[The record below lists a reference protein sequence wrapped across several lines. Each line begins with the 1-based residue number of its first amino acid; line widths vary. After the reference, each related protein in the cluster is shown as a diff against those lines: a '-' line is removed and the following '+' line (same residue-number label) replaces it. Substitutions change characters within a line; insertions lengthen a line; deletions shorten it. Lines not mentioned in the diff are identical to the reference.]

1 MIHKHLLY
9 WVIKES
15 MSWCLTRFFCC
26 FSIVHLLIIKYWQYS
41 VNTHLMTYWLHR
53 DLIHRW
59 LIFFLVM
66 IHPILKKKKSLLQSR
81 RLNGDVDTGCNPFCC
96 FSLIFTASWKKI
108 VIPIVLGVPA
118 ILIPF
123 AVYYYCRFY
132 KKQDNNAV
140 TVQQGSVHLKR
151 PRGDKKNWTFELQRL
166 S

>member
-26 FSIVHLLIIKYWQYS
+26 FSIVHLLIIKYWQYP
-41 VNTHLMTYWLHR
+41 VNTHLMAYWLHR

-59 LIFFLVM
+59 LIFSWLWYIQFW
-66 IHPILKKKKSLLQSR
+66 KKKSLLKSR
-81 RLNGDVDTGCNPFCC
+81 RLNGNVDTGCNPFCC
-96 FSLIFTASWKKI
+96 FYLIFTASWKKI

-151 PRGDKKNWTFELQRL
+151 PRGDQKTKSL
-166 S
+166 SCNV

>member
-1 MIHKHLLY
+1 MLDEILLLLFNCSFINHQVLAIPGKY
-9 WVIKES
+9 S
-15 MSWCLTRFFCC
+15 SDD
-26 FSIVHLLIIKYWQYS
+26 LLIIQGS
-41 VNTHLMTYWLHR
+41 HSS
-53 DLIHRW
+53 LIN
-59 LIFFLVM
+59 FFLGYDTSNFE
-66 IHPILKKKKSLLQSR
+66 KKKSLLKSR
-81 RLNGDVDTGCNPFCC
+81 RLNGNVDTGCNPFCC

-108 VIPIVLGVPA
+108 VIPIVLSVPA